1 MDAGCIRE
9 VANMQCK
16 IDQYEFFLTNLL
28 LWLKSPDKEFVFVD
42 QGDEICNWL
51 WSEIDKLK
59 KQIKE
64 YECKTSTSD
73 RE

>member
-42 QGDEICNWL
+42 QGDEICNWV

>member
-28 LWLKSPDKEFVFVD
+28 LWLKSPDKEFIFVD
-42 QGDEICNWL
+42 QGDEICNWV